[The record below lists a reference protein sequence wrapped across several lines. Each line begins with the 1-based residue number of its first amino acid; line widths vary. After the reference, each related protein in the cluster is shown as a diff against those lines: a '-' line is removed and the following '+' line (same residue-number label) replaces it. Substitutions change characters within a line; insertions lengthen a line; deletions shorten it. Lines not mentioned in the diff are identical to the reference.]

1 MRKITLMIIDSQP
14 FFRAGVR
21 EALSQDSHLETMD
34 ILECDPGEDGNEAIA
49 QIAANSPGIVL
60 LDIGYPFLS
69 GLELGKKVART
80 FPGTGVVVLSAN
92 PEEDDDE
99 LFEVIKIGAVA
110 YLRSKCCAPA
120 ELTSTIRRASN
131 GEYPINEAVSN
142 KPKVAWRVLRQFQD
156 MASMGRTLEEV
167 TTPLTPKEVQILT
180 HIAEGNS
187 NKRIANLLGISEQTI
202 KNHVSTILRKLNAN
216 DRAHAVF
223 IAIRNG
229 LLSMQIAK
237 DGNLF
242 IFRGDKGLKKEKDLV
257 SSSERK

>member
-1 MRKITLMIIDSQP
+1 MRKITLTIVDSQP

-21 EALSQDSHLETMD
+21 QALSQDNGLEAMEVLD
-34 ILECDPGEDGNEAIA
+34 CEPGEDGNEAIT
-49 QIAANSPGIVL
+49 QIAANSPDIVL
-60 LDIGYPFLS
+60 LDIGYPFLN
-69 GLELGKKVART
+69 GLELGKKIART
-80 FPGTGVVVLSAN
+80 FPGTGVIILSAN

-110 YLRSKCCAPA
+110 YLKSKHCSSSELA
-120 ELTSTIRRASN
+120 ETIRRASS
-131 GEYPINEAVSN
+131 GEYPINDSVSS

-156 MASMGRTLEEV
+156 MASLGRTLEDI

-187 NKRIANLLGISEQTI
+187 NKRIANILGISEQTI
-202 KNHVSTILRKLNAN
+202 KNHVSAILRKLNAN

-229 LLSMQIAK
+229 LISIQLDQTGSQ
-237 DGNLF
+237 
-242 IFRGDKGLKKEKDLV
+242 RGERV
-257 SSSERK
+257 SAAPPSLNR

>member
-1 MRKITLMIIDSQP
+1 MRKLTLMIVDSQP

-21 EALSQDSHLETMD
+21 QALSQDGGFESMD
-34 ILECDPGEDGNEAIA
+34 VLECDPGDDGNEALN
-49 QIAANSPGIVL
+49 QIAAHSPDIVL

-69 GLELGKKVART
+69 GLELGKKVSRT

-110 YLRSKCCAPA
+110 YLRSKNCTPA
-120 ELTSTIRRASN
+120 ELTNIIKRSSS
-131 GEYPINEAVSN
+131 GEYPINDSVSS

-156 MASMGRTLEEV
+156 MASMGRAMEDI
-167 TTPLTPKEVQILT
+167 TTPLTTKEVQILT

-187 NKRIANLLGISEQTI
+187 NKRIANILGISEQTI
-202 KNHVSTILRKLNAN
+202 KNHVSAILRKLNAN

-229 LLSMQIAK
+229 LISIQI
-237 DGNLF
+237 DQNG
-242 IFRGDKGLKKEKDLV
+242 IPRTEKV
-257 SSSERK
+257 SPGQQIR

>member
-21 EALSQDSHLETMD
+21 QALSQDGQTEAMD
-34 ILECDPGEDGNEAIA
+34 IIECDPGEDGSEAIT
-49 QIAANSPGIVL
+49 QIAGNSPDIVL

-69 GLELGKKVART
+69 GLELGKKVSRT

-110 YLRSKCCAPA
+110 YLRSKCCEPS
-120 ELTSTIRRASN
+120 ELADMILRASN

-142 KPKVAWRVLRQFQD
+142 KPKVAWKVLKQFQD
-156 MASMGRTLEEV
+156 MASMGRTLEEI
-167 TTPLTPKEVQILT
+167 TSPLTPKEVQILT

-187 NKRIANLLGISEQTI
+187 NKRIANILGISEQTI
-202 KNHVSTILRKLNAN
+202 KNHVSAILRKLNAN

-229 LLSMQIAK
+229 LISIQL
-237 DGNLF
+237 DHNGNY
-242 IFRGDKGLKKEKDLV
+242 RAEKATIGNTQ
-257 SSSERK
+257 